1 MQQLSGKNSTLF
13 LTEFSILMI
22 LFRNTVGLEY
32 QTGLNCEWLKVVQT
46 LNGSDLEWDFNTKKP
61 DHSKSDQ
68 IASILDSFVLVLFC
82 MVGTVC
88 VVAMAYLLP
97 FNSPDDPA
105 LLRVCYSCM
114 LCTTCVWI

>member
-1 MQQLSGKNSTLF
+1 MVESCLYVKWHSR
-13 LTEFSILMI
+13 TE
-22 LFRNTVGLEY
+22 E
-32 QTGLNCEWLKVVQT
+32 
-46 LNGSDLEWDFNTKKP
+46 P
-61 DHSKSDQ
+61 HHSKSNQ
-68 IASILDSFVLVLFC
+68 IGAILDSFVLVLFC